1 VQNFESFL
9 DIFEVDEEDVSIR
22 LFAFSLQ
29 AKVKSWFKTLPDASI
44 SDFRQFV
51 KFFLDRWMIGHN
63 FFLIEEVYNQ
73 LKRLPGET
81 IQQFSARFN
90 QVYYSM
96 PVEIR
101 PTPRSALLH
110 YPGAFDP
117 EMEFQ
122 LRERNIAT
130 LHEMKNSAVN
140 VEAHLLIR
148 RARLKEEEMKKID
161 SAESIS
167 LEVKLDVLV
176 SVVEKM
182 MDKINARN
190 DYDVQAHG
198 LLIEKEQVADP
209 KHFVS
214 YPSCHSDYF
223 VHHLSEERTVDM
235 TCMLDDVFYIDD
247 LPQFDQY
254 DDDYVLQIEA
264 NLADKS
270 AARFLGGGSSFS
282 AAQIQCSAITYQL

>member
-1 VQNFESFL
+1 
-9 DIFEVDEEDVSIR
+9 
-22 LFAFSLQ
+22 
-29 AKVKSWFKTLPDASI
+29 
-44 SDFRQFV
+44 
-51 KFFLDRWMIGHN
+51 M
-63 FFLIEEVYNQ
+63 IEEEYNQ

-81 IQQFSARFN
+81 VQQFSAIFN

-101 PTPRSALLH
+101 PTPGSDLLH

-130 LHEMKNSAVN
+130 LHEMQNSAVN

-148 RARLKEEEMKKID
+148 RARLKEEEMKNID
-161 SAESIS
+161 STESIS

-182 MDKINARN
+182 MGKINARN

-198 LLIEKEQVADP
+198 LLIEEEQVADP

-214 YPSCHSDYF
+214 YPSCHSDF
-223 VHHLSEERTVDM
+223 FIDHLSEERTVDM

-254 DDDYVLQIEA
+254 DDDYVLQREA

-270 AARFLGGGSSFS
+270 TARLWAEEVHFQQLEYNVQPSHISYDNDKESATNFEVSEGSLPF
-282 AAQIQCSAITYQL
+282 CF